1 MTDPVTFTLAEAWW
15 WVVGTFAMAGLAVC
29 LLEAYYCIAALLYDL
44 RRYLTRRRDA

>member
-15 WVVGTFAMAGLAVC
+15 WIVGTFAMAGLAVC
-29 LLEAYYCIAALLYDL
+29 LFEAYYCIAVLLYDL